1 MPHEDAMT
9 AAVVQRLGA
18 TSYRI
23 DARGMIRFTHE
34 GWDETADGLFR
45 RESLA
50 LLSEW
55 RDAPNP
61 N

>member
-1 MPHEDAMT
+1 MT